1 MTKKLIA
8 IISVISMLMT
18 AILPMSIYAAAGD
31 KTADILI
38 EESFNKLSTGS
49 IPSDSFSVKRAGG
62 ADMSVVDKPDAKNKS
77 VYMTGAMGGTASLEK
92 TVANPENVSLTLSFK
107 FNMQNEGSFTFVQV
121 SNAKD
126 TTPTSMFEVKN
137 GTLVYGSETLA
148 ELETGHWYY
157 AEITFNVAS
166 KSYSISLDNKKL
178 LRKGLLNDSEIAIV
192 RLMVSDSAQ
201 KLYLDEVFLKRSDFG
216 VTGQTYFKYSELFVS
231 PVQNTAVEDIA
242 MDSFLLYQN
251 SPRGIKDGVKINVP
265 TPPVEINKVMYLPL
279 RLTAEKLGAEVIWN
293 AEEKITFLV
302 VGDNTYKVKTGESA
316 VCHNGSPVALSGAVA
331 SINGSMYMPATD
343 LAKLLG
349 ETILVDEG
357 LVMLGGVQELYL
369 EAEER
374 VKMEVRNIIKYERPT
389 GQAMYDAVIAK
400 YANNT
405 HPRLHGD
412 ADAFARLRELVKTD
426 ETAKKMYEFIKN
438 SADSYLSL
446 PPTEFPASG
455 TFATQ
460 DESVQERC
468 TELGFMYQMTGDP
481 KYAERAWAEMDAALN
496 YSSWDTPTATRIDVL
511 APSAMANGIALAY
524 DWTYDW
530 LKTNLSDSDINRIKT
545 GLYDRMLY
553 DSLRRYR
560 AEFNRT
566 NSIGN
571 AWEWVVDP
579 FNFNPYRNIAVLS
592 CCFAL
597 AEDYPE
603 EAAETLGY
611 VMRSLEFHFDEW
623 MPDGAWT
630 EGPDYGYVTI
640 NMVAEILSL
649 LETATG
655 TDYGLSQVPGLIES
669 ARYNKYILG
678 PQGYFNYSDANK
690 QTNPENTYSFLYADK
705 LKDTTLGYLRV
716 ESLKK
721 SGYNTSP
728 EEMFWY
734 KPELVGTNGGTDDK
748 DAYFRVAE
756 TALLRSDWSQDAIF
770 TGLHAHD
777 NAAPHGQLD
786 AGTIVLDA
794 FDTEWFTDLAY
805 DRLSYTNA
813 EAQFGAY
820 RARAEGH
827 NTLVIDDTPY
837 NPLPADEEGWLL
849 FQEYDWETENVGET
863 PTIFDIRAR
872 GDASAT
878 VEKDP
883 DDPNNKYLALTV
895 ENGDEVGHSAF
906 YNHIYSEP
914 YVQNAVRYQFRMKFK
929 DLDWRNKR
937 NEVLGQDKYG
947 SWKPV
952 EIRDTDE
959 VADYPLWL
967 TPTSFGATSKAGWHS
982 MDVEPELGIW
992 YDITIE
998 VDVVTDTYS
1007 VYVDG
1012 SAEGGQKGS
1021 LENLPLKVPFKDL
1034 WLIHLGLDTAKT
1046 SVYIDD
1052 IKVTL
1057 DPKDDAFA
1065 FKGARQYDQSRYEET
1080 FIDKFETEAQ
1090 GAYAVTDLTSVYAD
1104 KVDSAVRGLMLTDQR
1119 RAVVV
1124 RDEVKLKRP
1133 SDVYWFAHMRSE
1145 TDAEVAEDGKSAI
1158 LSKNGQRLW
1167 VGLLT
1172 DCDAKFEIR
1181 KAKPLPGSPDIKG
1194 QQENNEFQ
1202 KLTLK
1207 FEEVTE
1213 VNASVAMI
1221 PLLAGQTVPERIPE
1235 EVALKDWALPKEVLP
1250 TVDSITIDGKL
1261 IADFDASKNMYDVLL
1276 PKGTTAV
1283 PQVAATAAGANVTV
1297 IPAKELPGYTVI
1309 KVEKNGLTAEY
1320 TVNLR
1325 LPEVYSA
1332 EIQGYTVTGDQIT
1345 VSEIVSAAAMPY
1357 MVLDNNNYTCWRS
1370 DGKNEWIQIDFQQK
1384 ATLSKLSI
1392 AWWIYGDQRNH
1403 DFEVQMSDDASSWT
1417 TIYTGLSSG
1426 TTEELEEY
1434 DFGASYSGRYMR
1446 IVLHGHNEGTVNN
1459 ISSIR

>member
-1 MTKKLIA
+1 MTKKIIA

-38 EESFNKLSTGS
+38 DESFNKLSTGS
-49 IPSDSFSVKRAGG
+49 VPSDSFSVKRAGG
-62 ADMSVVDKPDAKNKS
+62 ADMSIVNKPDAKNKS
-77 VYMTGAMGGTASLEK
+77 VFMTGAMGGTASLEK

-107 FNMQNEGSFTFVQV
+107 FNMQNKGSFTFVQV
-121 SNAKD
+121 SNEKD
-126 TTPTSMFEVKN
+126 TAPTSMFEVTD
-137 GTLVYGSETLA
+137 GTLTLGGETLA
-148 ELETGHWYY
+148 ELETGRWYY
-157 AEITFNVAS
+157 AEVTFNVAT
-166 KSYSISLDNKKL
+166 KSYAISLDNKKL
-178 LRKGLLNDSEIAIV
+178 VRKEALNDSEVAIV
-192 RLMVSDSAQ
+192 RLMVSDSTQ
-201 KLYLDEVFLKRSDFG
+201 KLYLDEILLRRADLG
-216 VTGQTYFKYSELFVS
+216 IDGQEYYKYSELFVS
-231 PVQNTAVEDIA
+231 PVQNTSVEDIA
-242 MDSFLLYQN
+242 LDAFLMYQK
-251 SPRGIKDGVKINVP
+251 SYKGIKNGAKIDVP
-265 TPPVEINKVMYLPL
+265 IPPVELNKVMYLPL
-279 RLTAEKLGAEVIWN
+279 RFTAENLGAEVIWN

-316 VCHNGSPVALSGAVA
+316 VCHNGSPLALSGAVA
-331 SINGSMYMPATD
+331 TVNGSMYMPATD

-349 ETILVDEG
+349 ETVLVDEG

-369 EAEER
+369 EAEDR
-374 VKMEVRNIIKYERPT
+374 VKMEVRNILKYERPT
-389 GQAMYDAVIAK
+389 GQEMYDAIIAK
-400 YANNT
+400 YPNNA
-405 HPRLHGD
+405 HPRLHGN
-412 ADAFARLRELVKTD
+412 ADDFARIRELVKTD
-426 ETAKKMYEFIKN
+426 ETAKKMYEFIKE
-438 SADSYLSL
+438 SADSYLDK
-446 PPTEFPASG
+446 PVTQFPASG
-455 TFATQ
+455 TFSKE
-460 DESVQERC
+460 DEAVQERC
-468 TELGFMYQMTGDP
+468 TELGFMYQMTGDA
-481 KYAERAWAEMDAALN
+481 KYAERAWAEIDAALN
-496 YSSWDTPTATRIDVL
+496 FSSWDTPTATRIDVL
-511 APSAMANGIALAY
+511 APSGISNGIALAY

-530 LKTNLSDSDINRIKT
+530 IQANLSDTDINRIKT
-545 GLYDRMLY
+545 TLYDRMIGY
-553 DSLRRYR
+553 SLKVYR
-560 AEFNRT
+560 SVVNRT
-566 NSIGN
+566 NSIANGWDW
-571 AWEWVVDP
+571 ATDAY
-579 FNFNPYRNIAVLS
+579 NFNPFRNIAVL
-592 CCFAL
+592 CCCIAF

-603 EAAETLGY
+603 DIAASLGY
-611 VMRSLEFHFDEW
+611 AMRSLEFHFDEW

-630 EGPDYGYVTI
+630 EGPDYGYVTM
-640 NMVAEILSL
+640 NMDAEIISL
-649 LETATG
+649 LEAATG
-655 TDYGLSQVPGLIES
+655 SDYGLSNVPGLIES

-678 PQGYFNYSDANK
+678 PRGYFNYSDANK

-705 LKDTTLGYLRV
+705 LNDKTLGYLRV
-716 ESLKK
+716 ESLKS

-734 KPELVGTNGGTDDK
+734 RPELVGENGGTGDK
-748 DAYFRVAE
+748 DGYFRVGE

-805 DRLSYTNA
+805 DPLSYTNA

-837 NPLPADEEGWLL
+837 NTLPADEDGWLL
-849 FQEYDWETENVGET
+849 FQNYDWETETVGET
-863 PTIFDIRAR
+863 PTIFDLRSK
-872 GDASAT
+872 GDASVT

-883 DDPNNKYLALTV
+883 DDPNNQYLELKV

-906 YNHIYSEP
+906 YNHLYSEP
-914 YVQNAVRYQFRMKFK
+914 YVQNAVRYQFKMKFK
-929 DLDWRNKR
+929 DLDWRDKR
-937 NEVLGQDKYG
+937 NEVLGQDVQG

-952 EIRDTDE
+952 EIRDTDN
-959 VADYPLWL
+959 VADYPLWI
-967 TPTSFGATSKAGWHS
+967 TPSSFGATSKAGWHS
-982 MDVEPELGIW
+982 MNLAPVAGVW
-992 YDITIE
+992 YEIAIE
-998 VDVVTDTYS
+998 VDVVEDTYS
-1007 VYVDG
+1007 VYIDG
-1012 SAEGGQKGS
+1012 GSDGGKGS

-1034 WLIHLGLDTAKT
+1034 YLIHLGLDTAKT

-1057 DPKDDAFA
+1057 DPNDSAFA
-1065 FKGARQYDQSRYEET
+1065 FKGARQYDQNRYEKT
-1080 FIDKFETEAQ
+1080 FIDKFETESQ

-1124 RDEVKLKRP
+1124 RDEIKLKRP

-1145 TDAEVAEDGKSAI
+1145 TEAEVAEDGKSAI
-1158 LSKNGQRLW
+1158 LRKNGQRLW
-1167 VGLLT
+1167 VGLMT

-1181 KAKPLPGSPDIKG
+1181 AAKPLPGSPDIVG
-1194 QQENNEFQ
+1194 QQENNEFK

-1221 PLLAGQTVPERIPE
+1221 PLLAGQDVPDRIPE

-1250 TVDSITIDGKL
+1250 TVDSITVDGSL
-1261 IADFDASKNMYDVLL
+1261 IADFDASKNMYDILL

-1283 PQVAATAAGANVTV
+1283 PQVAATANGANVTV
-1297 IPAKELPGYTVI
+1297 IPAKELPGYTII